1 MSHRLRGFTLI
12 EITVVLI
19 IFGVILALA
28 TPGLGRVYA
37 RLETRSALQQVSN
50 GIGALPLLA
59 WALGEEGTLEELVAR
74 HLELPAGWSLGEADA
89 VYIRANGICSGGTV
103 RLLTPQGE
111 RDLELAPPFCM
122 VGGDG

>member
-1 MSHRLRGFTLI
+1 MYGFTLI

-19 IFGVILALA
+19 IFGVTLALA
-28 TPGLGRVYA
+28 APGLGRVYT
-37 RLETRSALQQVSN
+37 RLESRSALQEVSS

-59 WALGEEGTLEELVAR
+59 WALGEEGNLEELATR
-74 HLELPAGWSLGEADA
+74 HLELPAGWSLVDADS

-111 RDLELAPPFCM
+111 RELELEPPFCA
-122 VGGDG
+122 VTGS

>member
-1 MSHRLRGFTLI
+1 MKPRVYGFTLI

-28 TPGLGRVYA
+28 APGLERVYTH
-37 RLETRSALQQVSN
+37 LESRSALQKASS
-50 GIGALPLLA
+50 GIGTLPLLA
-59 WALGEEGTLEELVAR
+59 WALGEEGNLEELATR
-74 HLELPAGWSLGEADA
+74 HLELPAGWSLVDADS

-111 RDLELAPPFCM
+111 RELELAPPFCT
-122 VGGDG
+122 VTGI